1 MTAGAHIL
9 APAGPDLGAD
19 ERAFFREAQPWG
31 FILFARN
38 IDTPDQ
44 VLRLTSDLRDAVG
57 RDAPV
62 LIDQEGGR
70 VQRMRAPHWR
80 EWLPPLEQ
88 AALSDPERSF
98 WLRARIMADELRAVG
113 VDSNCAPCCDIA
125 GPQTHPFLRN
135 RCMGDDAATVARNAR
150 ATALGFLSGGVLPII
165 KHIPGHGRAT
175 ADSHKDL
182 PLVEACAEDLLTQD
196 FAAFRPLND
205 MPMAMTAHI
214 RFAAFDDAPATQSPV
229 MVDLI
234 RQAIGFDGL
243 LMSDDLSMQALSG
256 SIRDRAAATM
266 AAGCDITLHCNGD
279 MAEMEGAVAGAGALS
294 DTAKTRAAA
303 AISRREQPEPI
314 DIEALDRELAGLLQA
329 SEV

>member
-1 MTAGAHIL
+1 MTSATIL
-9 APAGPDLGAD
+9 GLSGLTLTET

-44 VLRLTSDLRDAVG
+44 VLRLTSDLREAVG

-88 AALSDPERSF
+88 AAFLDPERSF

-135 RCMGDDAATVARNAR
+135 RCMGEDAATVARNAR
-150 ATALGFLSGGVLPII
+150 ASAMGFLAGGVLPVI

-182 PLVEACAEDLLTQD
+182 PLVEACAEDLIAQD
-196 FAAFRPLND
+196 FAAFQPLHD

-234 RQAIGFDGL
+234 RQVIGFDGL

-256 SIRDRAAATM
+256 SIRQRAEATM
-266 AAGCDITLHCNGD
+266 AAGCDITLHCNGERS
-279 MAEMEGAVAGAGALS
+279 EMEEAVVGAGTLS
-294 DTAKTRAAA
+294 DAAKTRAAA
-303 AISRREQPEPI
+303 AIARRAMREAV
-314 DIEALDRELAGLLQA
+314 DIAVLERELADLLQA
-329 SEV
+329 SGV

>member
-1 MTAGAHIL
+1 MTSATIL
-9 APAGPDLGAD
+9 GLSGLTLTET

-44 VLRLTSDLRDAVG
+44 VLRLTSDLREAVG

-88 AALSDPERSF
+88 AAFPDPERSF

-135 RCMGDDAATVARNAR
+135 RCMGEDAATVARNAR
-150 ATALGFLSGGVLPII
+150 ASAMGFLAGGVLPVI

-182 PLVEACAEDLLTQD
+182 PLVEACAEDLIAQD
-196 FAAFRPLND
+196 FAAFQPLHD

-234 RQAIGFDGL
+234 RQVIGFDGL

-256 SIRDRAAATM
+256 SIRQRAEATM
-266 AAGCDITLHCNGD
+266 AAGCDITLHCNGERS
-279 MAEMEGAVAGAGALS
+279 EMEEAVVGAGTLS
-294 DTAKTRAAA
+294 DAAKTRAAA
-303 AISRREQPEPI
+303 AIARRAMREAV
-314 DIEALDRELAGLLQA
+314 DIAVLERELADLLQA
-329 SEV
+329 SGV